1 MTAAHA
7 PTVSCV
13 IPVYNGQ
20 AYLAEAIDSLLGQD
34 YPALEVV
41 VVDDG
46 STDGTPGVI
55 DRYRGRVVAVRQDNA
70 GVSVARNHGVAAATG
85 DLLCFLDAD
94 DHALPGRVA
103 AAVRA
108 FEADPSL
115 DLVDGLAGFFWT
127 PELSDQQRRADP
139 RYDAP
144 FWREQLPAYIG
155 TWLIRRSLWDRV
167 GGFKP
172 GMRFSEDTDWFSR
185 ARDAGIKRQTLDT
198 MMVERRLH
206 RDNVTAKEFKAQGE
220 GLADALFDH
229 LKRSRGGHA
238 A

>member
-1 MTAAHA
+1 MTAATP

-34 YPALEVV
+34 YSALEVV

-46 STDGTPGVI
+46 STDGTAGVI
-55 DRYRGRVVAVRQDNA
+55 ARYGRRIVALHQDNA
-70 GVSVARNHGVAAATG
+70 GVSVARNRGVAAAG
-85 DLLCFLDAD
+85 GELLCFLDAD
-94 DHALPGRVA
+94 DRALPGRVA
-103 AAVRA
+103 AAVAA
-108 FEADPSL
+108 FSNDPTL
-115 DLVDGLAGFFWT
+115 DLVGLSGFFWT
-127 PELSDQQRRADP
+127 PEFREADRQADP
-139 RYDAP
+139 RFHAP

-155 TWLIRRSLWDRV
+155 TWMLRRPLWGRV

-185 ARDAGIKRQTLDT
+185 ARDAGMRRRTLDT
-198 MMVERRLH
+198 LMVERRLH
-206 RDNVTAKEFKAQGE
+206 RHNVTAGDFKAQGE
-220 GLADALFDH
+220 GLAAALFDH
-229 LKRSRGGHA
+229 LQRRRGGSA